1 MNRTVGIEY
10 LEMDSSE
17 LPKRPIAADFR
28 IAGWLVQPSLNRL
41 TIDERVVQLEPKLMD
56 VLVYLAENAGQV
68 MSKIDITDAVWS
80 DVFITESVITRSIA
94 GLRRAF
100 GDDVKNPRFI
110 ETISKRGYRLIAEVE
125 QMPANEDRQTQRPLS
140 PPTGSPGIARTTV
153 PFVVGQWVRR
163 ENFYGRA
170 AIIDE
175 VLGGNRNWLWL
186 LGTRRIGKTSVLKQ
200 LEYLALNSPDL
211 GFLPVFWDLQGA
223 DRPEELHLD
232 FADALLD
239 AESRLEDVGVPLAEV
254 RADDCF
260 DSLGLLRRKLLSK
273 DLQLLLL
280 CDEVEELIQL
290 HRQDPSILRK
300 LRRALHSRDGIRSVL
315 ASSSRL
321 WQLAQT
327 DEDTSPFLDGF
338 TPPLAIGSLGDEE
351 ARQLIRQT
359 QLPETA
365 HPSFTDDEVE
375 RIRRQCGNHPYQIQ
389 LLCRRALDRGSLDD
403 AIEEV
408 AHDRAVSFFFSV
420 DYELRND
427 TERTILRFLAD
438 QPGAPPTEISR
449 GVQDSS
455 DAVTIS
461 LSGLYELGLVNKDSD
476 GQYEIASQFLRRW
489 LVEGAAAPTDNAE
502 GPS

>member
-1 MNRTVGIEY
+1 ME
-10 LEMDSSE
+10 SSDT
-17 LPKRPIAADFR
+17 PARPVAADFR
-28 IAGWLVQPSLNRL
+28 LAGWLVQPSLNRL
-41 TIDERVVQLEPKLMD
+41 SFEERVVQLEPKLMD

-68 MSKIDITDAVWS
+68 VSKIDINDAVWT

-100 GDDVKNPRFI
+100 GDDVKNPKFI
-110 ETISKRGYRLIAEVE
+110 ETISKRGYRLIAAVE
-125 QMPANEDRQTQRPLS
+125 RTRAGDEQPSPRQPPEPAKTVS
-140 PPTGSPGIARTTV
+140 IATTTV

-163 ENFYGRA
+163 ENFYGRSA
-170 AIIDE
+170 VIDE

-200 LEYLALNSPDL
+200 LEHLALNSPDL

-239 AESRLEDVGVPLAEV
+239 AEERLEQIGIGLTEV

-260 DSLGLLRRKLLSK
+260 DSLGRLRRKLLSK
-273 DLQLLLL
+273 DLRLLLL

-290 HRQDPSILRK
+290 NRQDPSILRK

-338 TPPLAIGSLGDEE
+338 TPPLAIGSLDDEA
-351 ARQLIRQT
+351 ARQLIRQS
-359 QLPETA
+359 QLPEAA
-365 HPSFTDDEVE
+365 HPKFGDHEVE
-375 RIRRQCGNHPYQIQ
+375 RIRHQCGNHPYQIQ
-389 LLCRRALDRGSLDD
+389 LLCRRVLDRGDLDE

-420 DYELRND
+420 DYELRSD
-427 TERTILRFLAD
+427 EERTILRFLAD
-438 QPGAPPTEISR
+438 QTGATLEEIRAKADGTS
-449 GVQDSS
+449 DS
-455 DAVTIS
+455 VTIS
-461 LSGLYELGLVNKDSD
+461 LSTLCELGLIERDAK
-476 GQYEIASQFLRRW
+476 GRYEIASQFLKRW
-489 LVEGAAAPTDNAE
+489 LTEGAITPSDIAG

>member
-1 MNRTVGIEY
+1 
-10 LEMDSSE
+10 MDSPNTPE
-17 LPKRPIAADFR
+17 KTVAADFR

-41 TIDERVVQLEPKLMD
+41 SFDKRVVQLEPKLMD
-56 VLVYLAENAGQV
+56 VLVYLAENAGRV
-68 MSKIDITDAVWS
+68 VSKIDITDAVWT

-110 ETISKRGYRLIAEVE
+110 ETISKRGYRLIAKVDRAPVE
-125 QMPANEDRQTQRPLS
+125 DEQASYPR
-140 PPTGSPGIARTTV
+140 PTGPTQNVSIARTTI
-153 PFVVGQWVRR
+153 PFVVGQWVRG
-163 ENFYGRA
+163 EKFYGRSA
-170 AIIDE
+170 VINE

-200 LEYLALNSPDL
+200 LEHLALSSPDL

-223 DRPEELHLD
+223 DRPEEFHLD
-232 FADALLD
+232 FAEALLD
-239 AESRLEDVGVPLAEV
+239 SEDRLEEVGISLADV

-260 DSLGLLRRKLLSK
+260 ESLGRLRRKLQSQ
-273 DLQLLLL
+273 DLRLLLL

-290 HRQDPSILRK
+290 NRQDPSILRK
-300 LRRALHSRDGIRSVL
+300 LRRALHSKDGVRSVL

-338 TPPLAIGSLGDEE
+338 TPPLAIGPLDDEA
-351 ARQLIRQT
+351 ARQLILQT

-365 HPSFTDDEVE
+365 HPSFSDDEVE

-389 LLCRRALDRGSLDD
+389 LLCRRALDRGNLDE

-420 DYELRND
+420 DYELRSD
-427 TERTILRFLAD
+427 AEQTVLCFLAD
-438 QPGAPPTEISR
+438 RPSASLEEIGSHA
-449 GVQDSS
+449 GDSS
-455 DAVTIS
+455 DAVATR
-461 LSGLYELGLVNKDSD
+461 LSTLCDLGLVERISD
-476 GQYEIASQFLRRW
+476 GQYVIASQFLKRW
-489 LVEGAAAPTDNAE
+489 LAEGAVNPSDNSE
-502 GPS
+502 GRP

>member
-1 MNRTVGIEY
+1 
-10 LEMDSSE
+10 
-17 LPKRPIAADFR
+17 
-28 IAGWLVQPSLNRL
+28 
-41 TIDERVVQLEPKLMD
+41 
-56 VLVYLAENAGQV
+56 
-68 MSKIDITDAVWS
+68 
-80 DVFITESVITRSIA
+80 VITRSIA

-100 GDDVKNPRFI
+100 GDDVKDPRFI

-125 QMPANEDRQTQRPLS
+125 QMPAKENRQTQRPLS

-170 AIIDE
+170 AVIDE

-211 GFLPVFWDLQGA
+211 GFLPVFWDFQGA

-239 AESRLEDVGVPLAEV
+239 AEDRLEEVGILLADV

-260 DSLGLLRRKLLSK
+260 DSLGRLRRKLLSK
-273 DLQLLLL
+273 DLRLLLL
-280 CDEVEELIQL
+280 CDEAEELIQL
-290 HRQDPSILRK
+290 NRQDPSILRK

-338 TPPLAIGSLGDEE
+338 TPPMTIGSFDDEA

-359 QLPETA
+359 QLPATSR
-365 HPSFTDDEVE
+365 PGFTDDEIE
-375 RIRRQCGNHPYQIQ
+375 RIRVICGNHPYQIQ
-389 LLCRRALDRGSLDD
+389 LLCRRALDRKDLDEAVED
-403 AIEEV
+403 V

-420 DYELRND
+420 DYELLGN
-427 TERTILRFLAD
+427 TERAVLGLLAEKPSVSLEEM
-438 QPGAPPTEISR
+438 QHEVG
-449 GVQDSS
+449 
-455 DAVTIS
+455 DASEDTVKS
-461 LSGLYELGLVNKDSD
+461 LSVLHELGFVARCPD
-476 GQYEIASQFLRRW
+476 GRLEIASQFLRLW
-489 LVEGAAAPTDNAE
+489 LAE
-502 GPS
+502 NSATRDESAEKNS

>member
-1 MNRTVGIEY
+1 
-10 LEMDSSE
+10 MDTSKVPERSATDE
-17 LPKRPIAADFR
+17 FR
-28 IAGWLVQPSLNRL
+28 LAEWLVQPSLNRL
-41 TIDERVVQLEPKLMD
+41 SCDNRVIQLEPKLMD
-56 VLVYLAENAGQV
+56 VLVYLANNAGQV
-68 MSKIDITDAVWS
+68 VSKNEINDAVWA

-100 GDDVKNPRFI
+100 CDDVKNPQFI
-110 ETISKRGYRLIAEVE
+110 ETISKRGYRLIAEVV
-125 QMPANEDRQTQRPLS
+125 QASPIDKKKSGPRSSRPTVPS
-140 PPTGSPGIARTTV
+140 GTSRTTV
-153 PFVVGQWVRR
+153 PFVVGQWVRG

-170 AIIDE
+170 AVIDE

-200 LEYLALNSPDL
+200 LESLAMSSPDI

-239 AESRLEDVGVPLAEV
+239 SEERLEQVGIRLTEL
-254 RADDCF
+254 RSDDCF
-260 DSLGLLRRKLLSK
+260 ESLGRLRRKLLSK
-273 DLQLLLL
+273 DLRLLLL

-290 HRQDPSILRK
+290 NRQDPSILRK

-321 WQLAQT
+321 WQLAET

-338 TPPLAIGSLGDEE
+338 TPPLSIGALDDEA

-359 QLPETA
+359 QLPATSRPNFSA
-365 HPSFTDDEVE
+365 DEVE
-375 RIRRQCGNHPYQIQ
+375 RICRQCGNHPYQIQ
-389 LLCRRALDRGSLDD
+389 ILCRRMLDCGDLDE

-420 DYELRND
+420 DYELLGD
-427 TERTILRFLAD
+427 TERSILYVLAEK
-438 QPGAPPTEISR
+438 PEASPIA
-449 GVQDSS
+449 VQQQLEDSS
-455 DAVTIS
+455 KPVATGLAALES
-461 LSGLYELGLVNKDSD
+461 LGFVGRKSNGGIVIK
-476 GQYEIASQFLRRW
+476 SQFLRRW
-489 LVEGAAAPTDNAE
+489 LSERANPQAE
-502 GPS
+502 

>member
-1 MNRTVGIEY
+1 MSGIECP
-10 LEMDSSE
+10 EMGSPDT
-17 LPKRPIAADFR
+17 PTKPVAADFR
-28 IAGWLVQPSLNRL
+28 LAGWLVQPNLNRL
-41 TIDERVVQLEPKLMD
+41 TIDDRVVQLEPKLMD

-68 MSKIDITDAVWS
+68 MSKIDITDAIWS

-100 GDDVKNPRFI
+100 GDDVKDPRFI
-110 ETISKRGYRLIAEVE
+110 ETISKRGYRLIAAV
-125 QMPANEDRQTQRPLS
+125 DRTPVRDERPSSLQTPG
-140 PPTGSPGIARTTV
+140 PTKTVSAVRTTV

-170 AIIDE
+170 AVIEE

-211 GFLPVFWDLQGA
+211 GFLPVFWDFQGA

-239 AESRLEDVGVPLAEV
+239 AEERLEQVGIDLTEV

-260 DSLGLLRRKLLSK
+260 DSLGRLRRKLLAK
-273 DLQLLLL
+273 DLRLLLL

-290 HRQDPSILRK
+290 NRQDPSILRK

-338 TPPLAIGSLGDEE
+338 TPPLTIGPLGDEA
-351 ARQLIRQT
+351 ARLLIRQS

-365 HPSFTDDEVE
+365 HPSFSDDEVE
-375 RIRRQCGNHPYQIQ
+375 QIRLQCGNHPYQIQ
-389 LLCRRALDRGSLDD
+389 LLCRRALDRGDLDD

-420 DYELRND
+420 DFELLSN

-438 QPGAPPTEISR
+438 QTGATLEEISCDA
-449 GVQDSS
+449 GDVSDSV
-455 DAVTIS
+455 ATN
-461 LSGLYELGLVNKDSD
+461 LSTLQELGLVNRDLD
-476 GQYEIASQFLRRW
+476 GRHEIASDFLRRW
-489 LVEGAAAPTDNAE
+489 LSEGAAAPSDSA
-502 GPS
+502 

>member
-1 MNRTVGIEY
+1 
-10 LEMDSSE
+10 MDRE
-17 LPKRPIAADFR
+17 KPAAPDFR
-28 IAGWLVQPSLNRL
+28 IAEWLVQPSLNRL
-41 TIDERVVQLEPKLMD
+41 SCDDQVVQLEPKLMD

-68 MSKIDITDAVWS
+68 MSKIDITDAVWTE
-80 DVFITESVITRSIA
+80 VFITESVITRSIA

-110 ETISKRGYRLIAEVE
+110 ETISKRGYRLIAAVDRTPVRDERSSS
-125 QMPANEDRQTQRPLS
+125 RQTPG
-140 PPTGSPGIARTTV
+140 PTKKVSNVGTTV

-200 LEYLALNSPDL
+200 LEYLALSSPEL

-223 DRPEELHLD
+223 DRPQELHLD
-232 FADALLD
+232 FVDALLD
-239 AESRLEDVGVPLAEV
+239 AEDRLEEVGVSLADV

-260 DSLGLLRRKLLSK
+260 DSLGRLRRKLLTK
-273 DLQLLLL
+273 GFRLLLL

-290 HRQDPSILRK
+290 NRQDPSILRK

-327 DEDTSPFLDGF
+327 DQDTSPFLDGF
-338 TPPLAIGSLGDEE
+338 TPPLAIGPLDDEA

-365 HPSFTDDEVE
+365 HPSFSDDEVE
-375 RIRRQCGNHPYQIQ
+375 RIRNQCGNHPYQIQ
-389 LLCRRALDRGSLDD
+389 LLCRRALDRGDLDK

-408 AHDRAVSFFFSV
+408 ARDRAVSFFFSV
-420 DYELRND
+420 DYELRSD
-427 TERTILRFLAD
+427 IERTILRYLGDQSGASLA
-438 QPGAPPTEISR
+438 EICTDT
-449 GVQDSS
+449 QDSS
-455 DAVTIS
+455 DAVAIS
-461 LSGLYELGLVNKDSD
+461 LSALSELGLVTGDPD
-476 GQYEIASQFLRRW
+476 GRYEIASDFLCRW
-489 LVEGAAAPTDNAE
+489 LAEGAPV
-502 GPS
+502 PSESA

>member
-1 MNRTVGIEY
+1 MNNPEAP
-10 LEMDSSE
+10 E
-17 LPKRPIAADFR
+17 RPVAADFR
-28 IAGWLVQPSLNRL
+28 LAGWLVQPSLNRL
-41 TIDERVVQLEPKLMD
+41 SFDERVVQLEPKLMD

-68 MSKIDITDAVWS
+68 VSKIDITDAVWT
-80 DVFITESVITRSIA
+80 DVFITESVTTRSIA

-100 GDDVKNPRFI
+100 GDDVKNPTFI

-125 QMPANEDRQTQRPLS
+125 RVSATNERSTQPRPPQPAQAVS
-140 PPTGSPGIARTTV
+140 AARTTV

-170 AIIDE
+170 AVIDE

-200 LEYLALNSPDL
+200 LEYIALNSPDL

-239 AESRLEDVGVPLAEV
+239 AEDRLEVVGISLADV

-260 DSLGLLRRKLLSK
+260 DSLGRLRRKLLSK
-273 DLQLLLL
+273 GLRLLLL

-290 HRQDPSILRK
+290 NRQDPSILRK

-321 WQLAQT
+321 WLLAQA

-338 TPPLAIGSLGDEE
+338 TPPLAIGSLDDDD
-351 ARQLIRQT
+351 ARQLIRQS

-365 HPSFTDDEVE
+365 HPSFSDDEVE

-389 LLCRRALDRGSLDD
+389 LLCRRALDRGDLDK

-408 AHDRAVSFFFSV
+408 AHDRAVGFFFSV
-420 DYELRND
+420 DYELRSD
-427 TERTILRFLAD
+427 MERTILRFLAD
-438 QPGAPPTEISR
+438 QPGASLEEISSNTE
-449 GVQDSS
+449 DSS
-455 DAVTIS
+455 DAVKIS
-461 LSGLYELGLVNKDSD
+461 LSTLYQLGLIERDSE
-476 GQYEIASQFLRRW
+476 GRYEIASDFLRRW
-489 LVEGAAAPTDNAE
+489 LAEGAAAPLDSA
-502 GPS
+502 

>member
-1 MNRTVGIEY
+1 MSGIEC
-10 LEMDSSE
+10 LEMNSSDAPE
-17 LPKRPIAADFR
+17 RPVAAEFR
-28 IAGWLVQPSLNRL
+28 LAGWLVQPSLNRL
-41 TIDERVVQLEPKLMD
+41 SFDDQVVQLEPKLMD

-68 MSKIDITDAVWS
+68 VSKIDITDAVWT

-100 GDDVKNPRFI
+100 GDDVKSPRFI

-125 QMPANEDRQTQRPLS
+125 RVPATNERSTQPRPPQPAQAVS
-140 PPTGSPGIARTTV
+140 AARTTV

-170 AIIDE
+170 AVIDE

-200 LEYLALNSPDL
+200 LEYIALNSPNL

-223 DRPEELHLD
+223 DQPEELHLD

-239 AESRLEDVGVPLAEV
+239 AEERLEQVGIDLTEV

-260 DSLGLLRRKLLSK
+260 DSLGRLRRKLLSK
-273 DLQLLLL
+273 GLRLLLL

-290 HRQDPSILRK
+290 NRKDPSILRK
-300 LRRALHSRDGIRSVL
+300 LRRALHSREGIRSVL

-321 WQLAQT
+321 WQLAQP

-338 TPPLAIGSLGDEE
+338 TPPLAIGPLGDEA
-351 ARQLIRQT
+351 ARKLIRQT

-365 HPSFTDDEVE
+365 HPSFSDDEVE
-375 RIRRQCGNHPYQIQ
+375 HIRRQCGNHPYQIQ
-389 LLCRRALDRGSLDD
+389 LLCRRALDRGDLDE

-420 DYELRND
+420 DYELRSE

-438 QPGAPPTEISR
+438 HSGASTEEISSN
-449 GVQDSS
+449 VENPS
-455 DAVTIS
+455 DVVNTS
-461 LSGLYELGLVNKDSD
+461 VSTLCELGMIERVPESR
-476 GQYEIASQFLRRW
+476 YEIASQFLKRW
-489 LVEGAAAPTDNAE
+489 LAE
-502 GPS
+502 DSAMPEETAEKNT

>member
-1 MNRTVGIEY
+1 
-10 LEMDSSE
+10 MDQE
-17 LPKRPIAADFR
+17 KPVAADFR

-41 TIDERVVQLEPKLMD
+41 SLDDQVVQLEPKLMD

-80 DVFITESVITRSIA
+80 DVYITESVITRSIA

-100 GDDVKNPRFI
+100 GDDVKSPKFI
-110 ETISKRGYRLIAEVE
+110 ETISKRGYRLIAEVRW
-125 QMPANEDRQTQRPLS
+125 MPAGGEERSPLHGPGPTQS
-140 PPTGSPGIARTTV
+140 VSATKTAV

-163 ENFYGRA
+163 ENFYGRSA
-170 AIIDE
+170 VIDE

-186 LGTRRIGKTSVLKQ
+186 LGTRRIGKTSILKQ
-200 LEYLALNSPDL
+200 LEYLALASPDL

-223 DRPEELHLD
+223 DSPEDFHLD

-239 AESRLEDVGVPLAEV
+239 AEEYLNAVGISLADV

-260 DSLGLLRRKLLSK
+260 DSLGRLRRKLVAK
-273 DLQLLLL
+273 DHRLLLL
-280 CDEVEELIQL
+280 CDEVEELINL
-290 HRQDPSILRK
+290 HRKDPSILRK

-321 WQLAQT
+321 WQLART

-338 TPPLAIGSLGDEE
+338 TPPLAIGALEDDA

-365 HPSFTDDEVE
+365 RPDFDDDDVE

-389 LLCRRALDRGSLDD
+389 LLCRRALDRGNLDE

-420 DYELRND
+420 DDELRSD
-427 TERTILRFLAD
+427 TERIVLRFLAD
-438 QPGAPPTEISR
+438 QPGASLEKIKSR
-449 GVQDSS
+449 GGDSS
-455 DAVTIS
+455 DTVTTA
-461 LSGLYELGLVNKDSD
+461 LSALCELGLIERDPE
-476 GQYEIASQFLRRW
+476 GTYEIASQFLKRW
-489 LVEGAAAPTDNAE
+489 LAE
-502 GPS
+502 GPPPVPDNGERQS

>member
-1 MNRTVGIEY
+1 
-10 LEMDSSE
+10 MDSSDSQKK
-17 LPKRPIAADFR
+17 PVAADFR

-41 TIDERVVQLEPKLMD
+41 SCDDQVVQLEPKLMD

-68 MSKIDITDAVWS
+68 MSKIDITDAVWT

-100 GDDVKNPRFI
+100 GDDVKNPTFI

-125 QMPANEDRQTQRPLS
+125 RVSATNERSTQPRPLQPAQAVS
-140 PPTGSPGIARTTV
+140 AARTTV

-170 AIIDE
+170 AVIDE

-200 LEYLALNSPDL
+200 LEYIALNSPKL

-223 DRPEELHLD
+223 DRPEEFHLD

-239 AESRLEDVGVPLAEV
+239 AEERLEQAGIGLTEI

-260 DSLGLLRRKLLSK
+260 DSLGRLRRQLLSK
-273 DLQLLLL
+273 GLRLLLL

-290 HRQDPSILRK
+290 NRQDPSILRK

-338 TPPLAIGSLGDEE
+338 TPPLAIGSLDDEA
-351 ARQLIRQT
+351 ARQLIRQS

-365 HPSFTDDEVE
+365 HPSFSDDEVE

-389 LLCRRALDRGSLDD
+389 LLCRRALDRGDLED

-420 DYELRND
+420 DYELLGD
-427 TERTILRFLAD
+427 TERSILSLLAE
-438 QPGAPPTEISR
+438 QPNASLTE
-449 GVQDSS
+449 VQRHLGDTS
-455 DAVTIS
+455 DAVATS
-461 LSGLYELGLVNKDSD
+461 LTALHALGLVNRDPD
-476 GQYEIASQFLRRW
+476 GRHDIASQFLRRW
-489 LVEGAAAPTDNAE
+489 LAEGAAT
-502 GPS
+502 PSDKA

>member
-1 MNRTVGIEY
+1 MSEIECP
-10 LEMDSSE
+10 EMGSPDT
-17 LPKRPIAADFR
+17 PARPVAADFR
-28 IAGWLVQPSLNRL
+28 LAGWLVQPNLNRL
-41 TIDERVVQLEPKLMD
+41 TIDDRVVQLEPKLMD
-56 VLVYLAENAGQV
+56 VLVYLAANAGQV

-100 GDDVKNPRFI
+100 GDDVKDPRFI

-125 QMPANEDRQTQRPLS
+125 WKSGGDEERSPLHGQRPTRNVS
-140 PPTGSPGIARTTV
+140 VARTTV

-200 LEYLALNSPDL
+200 LEYLALNTPNL

-239 AESRLEDVGVPLAEV
+239 AEERLEQVGIDLTEV

-260 DSLGLLRRKLLSK
+260 DSLGRLRRKLLSK
-273 DLQLLLL
+273 DLRLLLL

-290 HRQDPSILRK
+290 NRKDPSILRK

-338 TPPLAIGSLGDEE
+338 TPPLTIGPLGDEA
-351 ARQLIRQT
+351 ARLLIRQS

-365 HPSFTDDEVE
+365 HPSFSNDEVE
-375 RIRRQCGNHPYQIQ
+375 QIRCQCGNHPYQIQ
-389 LLCRRALDRGSLDD
+389 LLCRRALDRGDLDD

-408 AHDRAVSFFFSV
+408 AHDRAVGFFFSV
-420 DYELRND
+420 DFELLSN

-438 QPGAPPTEISR
+438 QTGATLEEI
-449 GVQDSS
+449 SS
-455 DAVTIS
+455 DAGDVSDSVATN
-461 LSGLYELGLVNKDSD
+461 LSTLQELGLVNRDLD
-476 GQYEIASQFLRRW
+476 GRHEIASDFLRRW
-489 LVEGAAAPTDNAE
+489 LSEGAAAPSDSA
-502 GPS
+502 

>member
-1 MNRTVGIEY
+1 
-10 LEMDSSE
+10 MDTSKVPERSATDE
-17 LPKRPIAADFR
+17 FR
-28 IAGWLVQPSLNRL
+28 LAEWLVQPSLNRL
-41 TIDERVVQLEPKLMD
+41 SFDDRVVQLEPKLMD

-68 MSKIDITDAVWS
+68 VSKNEINDAVWS
-80 DVFITESVITRSIA
+80 EVFITESVITRSIA

-125 QMPANEDRQTQRPLS
+125 ALSGGERPQVGTGTSPATG
-140 PPTGSPGIARTTV
+140 PPASAGTAV
-153 PFVVGQWVRR
+153 PYVVGQWVRR
-163 ENFYGRA
+163 EYFYGRA

-200 LEYLALNSPDL
+200 LEYLALNSPEL

-223 DRPEELHLD
+223 DRPQELHLD

-239 AESRLEDVGVPLAEV
+239 AEGRLEDVGVPLADV

-260 DSLGLLRRKLLSK
+260 DSLGLLRRKLNSK
-273 DLQLLLL
+273 GLQLLLL

-290 HRQDPSILRK
+290 NRQDPSILRK

-338 TPPLAIGSLGDEE
+338 TPPLAVGALEDET

-359 QLPETA
+359 QLQASSRPN
-365 HPSFTDDEVE
+365 FNDDAVE

-389 LLCRRALDRGSLDD
+389 ILCRRMLACGDLDE

-420 DYELRND
+420 DYELLGD
-427 TERTILRFLAD
+427 TERSILQVMAKQPEASLAV
-438 QPGAPPTEISR
+438 
-449 GVQDSS
+449 VQQQLGDSS
-455 DAVTIS
+455 EPVATGLAALES
-461 LSGLYELGLVNKDSD
+461 LGFVGRESNGRLVIK
-476 GQYEIASQFLRRW
+476 SQFLRRW
-489 LVEGAAAPTDNAE
+489 LSEGTIAAPD
-502 GPS
+502 

>member
-1 MNRTVGIEY
+1 V
-10 LEMDSSE
+10 
-17 LPKRPIAADFR
+17 AADFR

-41 TIDERVVQLEPKLMD
+41 SLDDKVVQLEPKLMD

-80 DVFITESVITRSIA
+80 EVFITESVITRSIA

-100 GDDVKNPRFI
+100 GDDVKSPRFI
-110 ETISKRGYRLIAEVE
+110 ETISKRGYRLVAEVE
-125 QMPANEDRQTQRPLS
+125 RMPVGDERRSRLQGPAKSQTAS
-140 PPTGSPGIARTTV
+140 GARTTV

-200 LEYLALNSPDL
+200 LEHLALNSPDL

-239 AESRLEDVGVPLAEV
+239 AEEHLEQVGIDLTEV

-260 DSLGLLRRKLLSK
+260 DSLGRLRRKLLAK
-273 DLQLLLL
+273 DLRLLLL

-290 HRQDPSILRK
+290 NRQDPSILRK

-321 WQLAQT
+321 WQLART

-338 TPPLAIGSLGDEE
+338 TPPLAIGSLGDEA
-351 ARQLIRQT
+351 ARRLIRQT

-365 HPSFTDDEVE
+365 HPSFSDDEVE
-375 RIRRQCGNHPYQIQ
+375 LIRRQCGNHPYQIQ
-389 LLCRRALDRGSLDD
+389 LLCRRALDRGNLDD

-420 DYELRND
+420 DYELRSD
-427 TERTILRFLAD
+427 SERTLLRFLAD
-438 QPGAPPTEISR
+438 QPGASFAEISR
-449 GVQDSS
+449 HTQDSP
-455 DAVTIS
+455 DAMATS
-461 LSGLYELGLVNKDSD
+461 LSALHELGLVSRDPE
-476 GQYEIASQFLRRW
+476 GRHEIASGFLRQW
-489 LVEGAAAPTDNAE
+489 LLEGAIVPQNDAE

>member
-1 MNRTVGIEY
+1 MSGIECP
-10 LEMDSSE
+10 EMDSRDI
-17 LPKRPIAADFR
+17 PARPVAADFR

-41 TIDERVVQLEPKLMD
+41 SLDDKVVQLEPKLMD

-68 MSKIDITDAVWS
+68 MSKIDITDAVWP

-110 ETISKRGYRLIAEVE
+110 ETISKRGYRLIAAVE
-125 QMPANEDRQTQRPLS
+125 RAPVGADETSPVQSKGPSQTIS
-140 PPTGSPGIARTTV
+140 VARTTV

-163 ENFYGRA
+163 ENFYGRSA
-170 AIIDE
+170 VIDE

-239 AESRLEDVGVPLAEV
+239 AEERLEQVGIDLTEV

-260 DSLGLLRRKLLSK
+260 DSLGRLRRKLLAK
-273 DLQLLLL
+273 DLRLLLL

-290 HRQDPSILRK
+290 NRQDPSILRK

-338 TPPLAIGSLGDEE
+338 TPPLAIGSLDDEA
-351 ARQLIRQT
+351 ARRLIRQT

-365 HPSFTDDEVE
+365 HPSFNDDDVE
-375 RIRRQCGNHPYQIQ
+375 RIRHQCGNHPYQIQ
-389 LLCRRALDRGSLDD
+389 LLCRRVLDRGNLDE

-420 DYELRND
+420 DYELRSD
-427 TERTILRFLAD
+427 TERTVLRFLAD
-438 QPGAPPTEISR
+438 QPGASLEEIGNSAE
-449 GVQDSS
+449 DSS
-455 DAVTIS
+455 DAVTTS
-461 LSGLYELGLVNKDSD
+461 LSTLRELGLIERNPE
-476 GQYEIASQFLRRW
+476 GRHEIASQFLKQW
-489 LVEGAAAPTDNAE
+489 LEE
-502 GPS
+502 GPPGASQE

>member
-1 MNRTVGIEY
+1 MN
-10 LEMDSSE
+10 SSDTPE
-17 LPKRPIAADFR
+17 RPVAAEFR

-41 TIDERVVQLEPKLMD
+41 SLGDRVEQLEPKLMD
-56 VLVYLAENAGQV
+56 VLVYLADNAGQV
-68 MSKIDITDAVWS
+68 MSKIDITDAVWP

-110 ETISKRGYRLIAEVE
+110 ETISKRGYRLIATVDRE
-125 QMPANEDRQTQRPLS
+125 PAGDEEPSFPQ
-140 PPTGSPGIARTTV
+140 SPGPTRTGDPARTTV

-211 GFLPVFWDLQGA
+211 GFLPIFWDLQGA

-239 AESRLEDVGVPLAEV
+239 AEDRLEQVGIDLAEI

-260 DSLGLLRRKLLSK
+260 ESLGRLRRKLLSK

-290 HRQDPSILRK
+290 NRQDPSILRK

-338 TPPLAIGSLGDEE
+338 TPPLAIGPLEDEA
-351 ARQLIRQT
+351 ARHLIRQT
-359 QLPETA
+359 QLPEMA

-375 RIRRQCGNHPYQIQ
+375 RIRNQCGNHPYQIQ
-389 LLCRRALDRGSLDD
+389 LLCRRALDRGDLGK

-420 DYELRND
+420 DYELRSD
-427 TERTILRFLAD
+427 IERTILRYLGD
-438 QPGAPPTEISR
+438 QPGASLAEICR
-449 GVQDSS
+449 DTQDSS
-455 DAVTIS
+455 DAVAIS
-461 LSGLYELGLVNKDSD
+461 LSALSELGLVTGDPD
-476 GQYEIASQFLRRW
+476 GRYEIASDFLCRW
-489 LVEGAAAPTDNAE
+489 LAEGATV
-502 GPS
+502 PSEST

>member
-1 MNRTVGIEY
+1 
-10 LEMDSSE
+10 MDSSDSKKK
-17 LPKRPIAADFR
+17 PVAADFR
-28 IAGWLVQPSLNRL
+28 LAGWLVQPSLNRL
-41 TIDERVVQLEPKLMD
+41 SCDDQVVQLEPKLMD
-56 VLVYLAENAGQV
+56 VLVYLAENAGHV
-68 MSKIDITDAVWS
+68 MSKIDITDAVWT

-100 GDDVKNPRFI
+100 GDDVKSPRFI
-110 ETISKRGYRLIAEVE
+110 ETISKRGYRLIAQVE
-125 QMPANEDRQTQRPLS
+125 RVSATNELSTQPRPPQPAQAVST
-140 PPTGSPGIARTTV
+140 ARTTV

-163 ENFYGRA
+163 ENFYGRTA
-170 AIIDE
+170 VIDE

-200 LEYLALNSPDL
+200 LEYIALNSPNL

-223 DRPEELHLD
+223 DRPEEFHLD

-239 AESRLEDVGVPLAEV
+239 AEERLEQAGIGLTEV

-260 DSLGLLRRKLLSK
+260 DSLGRLRRQLLSK
-273 DLQLLLL
+273 GLRLLLL

-290 HRQDPSILRK
+290 NRQDPSILRK

-338 TPPLAIGSLGDEE
+338 TPPLAIGSLDDEA
-351 ARQLIRQT
+351 ARQLIRQS

-365 HPSFTDDEVE
+365 HPSFSDDEVE

-389 LLCRRALDRGSLDD
+389 LLCRRALDRGDLED

-420 DYELRND
+420 DYELLGD
-427 TERTILRFLAD
+427 TERSILSLLAE
-438 QPGAPPTEISR
+438 QPNVSLTE
-449 GVQDSS
+449 VQRRLGDTS
-455 DAVTIS
+455 DAVATS
-461 LSGLYELGLVNKDSD
+461 LTALHALGLVNRDPD
-476 GQYEIASQFLRRW
+476 GRHDIASQFLRRW
-489 LVEGAAAPTDNAE
+489 LAEGAAT
-502 GPS
+502 PSDKA

>member
-1 MNRTVGIEY
+1 MSEIECP
-10 LEMDSSE
+10 EMGSPDT
-17 LPKRPIAADFR
+17 PARPVAADFR
-28 IAGWLVQPSLNRL
+28 LAGWLVQPNLNRL
-41 TIDERVVQLEPKLMD
+41 TIDDRVVQLEPKLMD

-68 MSKIDITDAVWS
+68 MSKIDITDAVWT

-100 GDDVKNPRFI
+100 GDDVKNPKFI

-125 QMPANEDRQTQRPLS
+125 QMPAKKNRQTQRPLS

-163 ENFYGRA
+163 ENFYGRTP
-170 AIIDE
+170 IIDE

-232 FADALLD
+232 FADALLEVED
-239 AESRLEDVGVPLAEV
+239 RLEEVGISLADV

-260 DSLGLLRRKLLSK
+260 DSLGRLRRKLLSK
-273 DLQLLLL
+273 DLRLLLL
-280 CDEVEELIQL
+280 CDEVEELIQIN
-290 HRQDPSILRK
+290 QKDPSILRK

-338 TPPLAIGSLGDEE
+338 TPPLAIGALDDEA
-351 ARQLIRQT
+351 ARKLIRQT

-365 HPSFTDDEVE
+365 HPSFSDDEVE
-375 RIRRQCGNHPYQIQ
+375 HIRRQCGNHPYQIQ
-389 LLCRRALDRGSLDD
+389 LLCRRALDRGDLDD

-420 DYELRND
+420 DYELRSD

-438 QPGAPPTEISR
+438 HSGASTVEISSN
-449 GVQDSS
+449 VEDPS
-455 DAVTIS
+455 DVVNTS
-461 LSGLYELGLVNKDSD
+461 VSTLCELGMIERVPESR
-476 GQYEIASQFLRRW
+476 YEIASQFLKRW
-489 LVEGAAAPTDNAE
+489 LAEGASTQTNVVGEP
-502 GPS
+502 P

>member
-1 MNRTVGIEY
+1 MYKIECI
-10 LEMDSSE
+10 EMDREKPPAS
-17 LPKRPIAADFR
+17 DFR
-28 IAGWLVQPSLNRL
+28 IAEWLVQPSLNRL
-41 TIDERVVQLEPKLMD
+41 SFDDQVVQLEPKLMD
-56 VLVYLAENAGQV
+56 VLVYLADNAGQV
-68 MSKIDITDAVWS
+68 MSKIDITDAVWT

-100 GDDVKNPRFI
+100 GDDVKNPKFI

-125 QMPANEDRQTQRPLS
+125 RTLGQEDRHPRPHRSPSSTS
-140 PPTGSPGIARTTV
+140 PPVARMAV
-153 PFVVGQWVRR
+153 PYVIGQWVRR

-186 LGTRRIGKTSVLKQ
+186 LGTRRIGKTSILKQ
-200 LEYLALNSPDL
+200 LEYLALNSPGL
-211 GFLPVFWDLQGA
+211 GFLPVFWDFQGA
-223 DRPEELHLD
+223 DCPEDLHLD

-239 AESRLEDVGVPLAEV
+239 AEDRLEDIGIPLADV
-254 RADDCF
+254 RTGDCF
-260 DSLGLLRRKLLSK
+260 ESLGRLRRALLSK
-273 DLQLLLL
+273 DLRLLLL

-290 HRQDPSILRK
+290 HRKDPSILRK
-300 LRRALHSRDGIRSVL
+300 FRRALHSKDGIRSVL

-338 TPPLAIGSLGDEE
+338 TPPLAIGSLDDEA
-351 ARQLIRQT
+351 ARQLVRQS

-365 HPSFTDDEVE
+365 HPSFSDDEIE
-375 RIRRQCGNHPYQIQ
+375 RIRHQCGNHPYQIQ
-389 LLCRRALDRGSLDD
+389 LLCRRTLDRGDLDE

-427 TERTILRFLAD
+427 PERTILRFLAN
-438 QPGAPPTEISR
+438 QPGASLAEINR
-449 GVQDSS
+449 HTQDSS
-455 DAVTIS
+455 DAGAIS
-461 LSGLYELGLVNKDSD
+461 LSALSELGLVIRDPD
-476 GQYEIASQFLRRW
+476 GRYEIASDFLRRW
-489 LVEGAAAPTDNAE
+489 LAEGATAPLD
-502 GPS
+502 S

>member
-1 MNRTVGIEY
+1 MNSTDTPG
-10 LEMDSSE
+10 
-17 LPKRPIAADFR
+17 RPVAADFR
-28 IAGWLVQPSLNRL
+28 LAGWLVQPSLNRL
-41 TIDERVVQLEPKLMD
+41 SLDDKVVQLEPKLMD

-68 MSKIDITDAVWS
+68 MSKIDINDAVWT

-100 GDDVKNPRFI
+100 GDDVKNPKFI
-110 ETISKRGYRLIAEVE
+110 ETISKRGYRLIATVE
-125 QMPANEDRQTQRPLS
+125 RTPVGDEQFSSRQPRGLTQTVS
-140 PPTGSPGIARTTV
+140 VTRTTV
-153 PFVVGQWVRR
+153 PFVVGQWVRK
-163 ENFYGRA
+163 ENFYGRTA
-170 AIIDE
+170 VIDE

-186 LGTRRIGKTSVLKQ
+186 LGTRRIGKTSMLKQ
-200 LEYLALNSPDL
+200 LEYLALTSPDL

-239 AESRLEDVGVPLAEV
+239 AEDRLDEVGISVADL
-254 RADDCF
+254 RADSCF
-260 DSLGLLRRKLLSK
+260 DSLGRLRRKLLTK
-273 DLQLLLL
+273 DLRLLLL

-290 HRQDPSILRK
+290 NRQDPSILRK

-338 TPPLAIGSLGDEE
+338 TPPLAIGSLSDEA

-359 QLPETA
+359 QLPEAA
-365 HPSFTDDEVE
+365 HPSFSDEEVE

-389 LLCRRALDRGSLDD
+389 LLCRRALDRGDLDD

-408 AHDRAVSFFFSV
+408 AHDRAVGFFFSV
-420 DYELRND
+420 DYQLRRD
-427 TERTILRFLAD
+427 SERTILRFLAD
-438 QPGAPPTEISR
+438 QPAASLAEICR
-449 GVQDSS
+449 DAQESS
-455 DAVTIS
+455 DAVTGALSS
-461 LSGLYELGLVNKDSD
+461 LHELGLIERDSED
-476 GQYEIASQFLRRW
+476 RYEIASQFLRRW
-489 LVEGAAAPTDNAE
+489 LAEGAITPTDIAG
-502 GPS
+502 GPP

>member
-1 MNRTVGIEY
+1 
-10 LEMDSSE
+10 MDSSDTQE
-17 LPKRPIAADFR
+17 RPVAADFR

-41 TIDERVVQLEPKLMD
+41 SLDDRVEQLEPKLMD
-56 VLVYLAENAGQV
+56 VLVYLADNAGQV
-68 MSKIDITDAVWS
+68 MSKIDINDAVWT

-100 GDDVKNPRFI
+100 GDDVKNPKFI
-110 ETISKRGYRLIAEVE
+110 ETISKRGYRLIAAV
-125 QMPANEDRQTQRPLS
+125 DRA
-140 PPTGSPGIARTTV
+140 PTGDERPFSLQTPRPTNAVSAVRTTV

-170 AIIDE
+170 AVIDE

-223 DRPEELHLD
+223 DRPEDLHLD

-239 AESRLEDVGVPLAEV
+239 AEDRLEDIGIPLADV
-254 RADDCF
+254 RTGDCF
-260 DSLGLLRRKLLSK
+260 ESLGRLRRALLSK
-273 DLQLLLL
+273 DLRLLLL

-290 HRQDPSILRK
+290 HRKDPSILRK
-300 LRRALHSRDGIRSVL
+300 LRRALHSKDGIRSVL

-338 TPPLAIGSLGDEE
+338 TPPLAIGSLDDEA
-351 ARQLIRQT
+351 ARQLIRQS

-365 HPSFTDDEVE
+365 HPSFSDDEIE
-375 RIRRQCGNHPYQIQ
+375 QIRHQCGNHPYQIQ
-389 LLCRRALDRGSLDD
+389 LLCRRTLDRGDLDE

-420 DYELRND
+420 DYELRSD
-427 TERTILRFLAD
+427 PERTILRFLAN
-438 QPGAPPTEISR
+438 QPGASLAEINR
-449 GVQDSS
+449 HTPDSS
-455 DAVTIS
+455 DAGTNS
-461 LSGLYELGLVNKDSD
+461 LSALSELGLVIKNPD
-476 GQYEIASQFLRRW
+476 GSYEIAGDFLRRW
-489 LVEGAAAPTDNAE
+489 LAEGASV
-502 GPS
+502 PSDSA